1 MRGGG
6 QPHLRGGRG
15 FPGSSVPAASQHS
28 RRASAE
34 KESANLGASA
44 PLHGARQGS
53 GKAGHRE
60 RVQGSA
66 EPSPPGRGIKGV
78 PWAGRY
84 LAALEEH
91 LPVQFPPGAAAE
103 PPAGG
108 GEQSTWCLDS
118 SRPWGE
124 ASPECASGRK
134 VHSVQP
140 RGSLSSVVGAAAL
153 CRVSVLLTWDRAERA
168 FAEPGGETDSCPES
182 SDPAAPWALES
193 VGGGEEFPTKLNL
206 LPKLSPVA
214 ERG

>member
-1 MRGGG
+1 MREGG
-6 QPHLRGGRG
+6 QPHLRGGRS

-44 PLHGARQGS
+44 PLRGARQGS

-66 EPSPPGRGIKGV
+66 EPSPPGRGDKGV

-91 LPVQFPPGAAAE
+91 LPAQFPPGAAAE

-140 RGSLSSVVGAAAL
+140 RGSLSSSVVGAAAL

-182 SDPAAPWALES
+182 ADPAAPWTLES
-193 VGGGEEFPTKLNL
+193 VCGGGWGLGGERN
-206 LPKLSPVA
+206 SPPS
-214 ERG
+214 